1 MAERPHREGKGT
13 PSCAENPVKM
23 LNALIPKTGPQ
34 GGGEARWVGVPQ
46 GSTEKAKRFKYPG
59 WGAPPVGAERMT
71 SSQSHTPS
79 DSESRRERG
88 KIILTA
94 PKAEFLVSELNNRD
108 SSPVNK
114 LSQMHG
120 LLPVSAVG

>member
-1 MAERPHREGKGT
+1 MAKRPHREGKGT
-13 PSCAENPVKM
+13 PSCAENSVKM

-114 LSQMHG
+114 LSRMHG
-120 LLPVSAVG
+120 PLRVSAVG